1 MKRFLLSSCLL
12 LMLSVSLFAS
22 KQEMLQ
28 TVQQQGIAQELSEAP
43 DGVSIRL
50 MDDGGFQIFAVGTGT
65 YDFDDVDELQDAQ
78 REAELKAK
86 ANLAKFMNESL
97 STDEKLETMSSKV
110 KKLSAEDGA
119 STAVVDK
126 ETSKKTLSAIR
137 SSSCALLK
145 GVITLSTS
153 KVPGAGT
160 TGTCRVMIGVS
171 SKTLEAVRRLSGALA
186 VREVEPAAAA
196 PEQPAAPVE
205 AVVLPPGWIQCIG
218 QGETRGAAVS
228 AALLEGIQQVYGV
241 ALKQD
246 MKLIERMKRF
256 KFNSNSFVLDER
268 DNEGSILT
276 KSGGFI
282 KEYRI
287 VSVREIAGGLQE
299 ACVYAHIINPRAGGI
314 TGIMVYP
321 PVMSLSESSSTHQ
334 LGPKRHVSGSDI
346 VVTVGEALCRAFVNS
361 NKFFILDAS
370 EMNNIIQQQEISKGL
385 VDAGLAPT
393 MELMKAGQL
402 LTADY
407 ILTSSIKDLK
417 YSRTIGMDK
426 KTKKFGPV
434 YKMSMVITYKLTDVT
449 QGGSVHAGTLT
460 VVLSNEEIASLLA
473 ADEDSDLLQALMAKV
488 SAVVGEIVPT
498 KQ

>member
-12 LMLSVSLFAS
+12 LMLSVSLFAN

-137 SSSCALLK
+137 SSSSALLK

-160 TGTCRVMIGVS
+160 TGTCRVMVGVS

-186 VREVEPAAAA
+186 VREVEPAAA

-256 KFNSNSFVLDER
+256 KFNSNSFVLEER

-314 TGIMVYP
+314 AGIMVYP
-321 PVMSLSESSSTHQ
+321 P
-334 LGPKRHVSGSDI
+334 
-346 VVTVGEALCRAFVNS
+346 C
-361 NKFFILDAS
+361 
-370 EMNNIIQQQEISKGL
+370 
-385 VDAGLAPT
+385 
-393 MELMKAGQL
+393 
-402 LTADY
+402 
-407 ILTSSIKDLK
+407 
-417 YSRTIGMDK
+417 
-426 KTKKFGPV
+426 
-434 YKMSMVITYKLTDVT
+434 DVT
-449 QGGSVHAGTLT
+449 FRI
-460 VVLSNEEIASLLA
+460 E
-473 ADEDSDLLQALMAKV
+473 
-488 SAVVGEIVPT
+488 
-498 KQ
+498 